1 MLAPILLDYR
11 DELTADFQQYYQLDL
26 NAMMDAGSF
35 AAIATLTAQLPA
47 QSRTFIRLHPELE
60 WDENT
65 YLLALIVDQLAN
77 ISYGLGGGKGKKP
90 KPIPRPKA
98 KKKKKKTHLNVDKA
112 RIDALLF
119 GARSPSIAKEVAE
132 EGE

>member
-1 MLAPILLDYR
+1 
-11 DELTADFQQYYQLDL
+11 
-26 NAMMDAGSF
+26 MMDAGRF

-47 QSRTFIRLHPELE
+47 QSRTCIRLHPELE
-60 WDENT
+60 WDEST

-98 KKKKKKTHLNVDKA
+98 KKKKKKKTHLNVDKA

-119 GARSPSIAKEVAE
+119 GARSSTTTTEVDE

>member
-1 MLAPILLDYR
+1 
-11 DELTADFQQYYQLDL
+11 
-26 NAMMDAGSF
+26 MMDSGRF

-60 WDENT
+60 WDEST

-119 GARSPSIAKEVAE
+119 GARSPSIAKEVDE